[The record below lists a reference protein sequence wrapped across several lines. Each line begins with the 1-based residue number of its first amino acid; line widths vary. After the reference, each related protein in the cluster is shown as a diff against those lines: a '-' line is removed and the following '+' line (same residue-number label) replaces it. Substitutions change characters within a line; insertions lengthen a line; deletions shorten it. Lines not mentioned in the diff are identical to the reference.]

1 MIFSLIGFAAVHGV
15 RETLAADI
23 PRCDESNATLGC
35 RFLAEMEKLQD
46 ERIDQSVVHV
56 NIAEFALLLET
67 TKSCDEGDS
76 AEECLFWENWGTEIF
91 NFADTNG
98 DGSLNDL
105 EKLHFTQNFEH
116 ELSIDGD
123 LTDQE
128 NMAGLPA
135 GIVTR
140 ADFVDGFKAHM
151 LAEAFLGADSNG
163 DFVISVDEMR
173 AIAGENDAA
182 LVSTT
187 TDKTGNSWLEQ
198 LDTKQVAVAL
208 SALPTAHLYEVL
220 FPVIRGNN
228 AILGLDSQR
237 RRLFWFFVCVW
248 LCTAA
253 LVSTIKVADGLVKA
267 GPCEFAEHTRLGAL
281 ERRQG
286 RCN

>member
-1 MIFSLIGFAAVHGV
+1 MIFSLIGFAAVYGC
-15 RETLAADI
+15 E
-23 PRCDESNATLGC
+23 ESNATLGC
-35 RFLAEMEKLQD
+35 RFLAELEKLQD
-46 ERIDQSVVHV
+46 DRIDQSVVHV

-67 TKSCDEGDS
+67 TKSCGEGDS
-76 AEECLFWENWGTEIF
+76 AEDCLFWKRWGTEIF
-91 NFADTNG
+91 DFADENG
-98 DGSLNDL
+98 DGTLNDL

-116 ELSIDGD
+116 ELRIDGE
-123 LTDQE
+123 LTEKE
-128 NMAGLPA
+128 NIAGIPA
-135 GIVTR
+135 GDVSR

-151 LAEAFLGADSNG
+151 LAEAFLGADSDG

-173 AIAGENDAA
+173 AIAGQHNAA
-182 LVSTT
+182 LVST

-198 LDTKQVAVAL
+198 LDTKEVAVAL

-253 LVSTIKVADGLVKA
+253 LVSTIRVSKGLVEA